1 MTKILFVMFQG
12 SMTNLKTWNEYTKS
26 KFLDRLKTLGS
37 VYTYQDK
44 CYNILYYNKS
54 DPEHKDYD
62 SDIDFDLSYVK
73 PNTHIKL
80 VYGDICKKYKN
91 INEYKFI
98 PIGWSAGCYFALYF
112 AQLYSKQ
119 CLQVILLDPA
129 LYTPNNMKLRLQT
142 IDKSG
147 INDTPMTN
155 LKFKKMLEK
164 WKKINDNIEDM
175 YAINDV
181 CHHIRSNFFRKHLKL
196 ELLVSTISFVNIQ
209 KSEKNEW
216 AKDFN
221 NKTRLNEVKILT
233 KYNPMNYHAIV
244 MTNKTHYI
252 FNMIQPAKEII
263 KQIKNIINNSV

>member
-1 MTKILFVMFQG
+1 MWFKVRIARTPK
-12 SMTNLKTWNEYTKS
+12 KS
-26 KFLDRLKTLGS
+26 KCL
-37 VYTYQDK
+37 
-44 CYNILYYNKS
+44 NN
-54 DPEHKDYD
+54 
-62 SDIDFDLSYVK
+62 
-73 PNTHIKL
+73 
-80 VYGDICKKYKN
+80 
-91 INEYKFI
+91 NEYKII

-164 WKKINDNIEDM
+164 WEKINDNIEDM

-196 ELLVSTISFVNIQ
+196 ELHVPTISFVNIQ
-209 KSEKNEW
+209 KPEKTDREIGW
-216 AKDFN
+216 N
-221 NKTRLNEVKILT
+221 NKTRLDEVKIL
-233 KYNPMNYHAIV
+233 KKHNPDNYQAII

-263 KQIKNIINNSV
+263 KQIKNIINNSI

>member
-1 MTKILFVMFQG
+1 MFQG
-12 SMTNLKTWNEYTKS
+12 GMTNLKTWNEYTKS
-26 KFLDRLKTLGS
+26 KFLDRLKKLGS

-54 DPEHKDYD
+54 DPEHKDND

-80 VYGDICKKYKN
+80 VYDDICKKYKN
-91 INEYKFI
+91 LNDYKII
-98 PIGWSAGCYFALYF
+98 PIGWSAGCFFALYF

-119 CLQVILLDPA
+119 CLHVILLDPA
-129 LYTPNNMKLRLQT
+129 LYTPKNMKLRLQD

-147 INDTPMTN
+147 INDKPMTN
-155 LKFKKMLEK
+155 HKLKKMLEK

-181 CHHIRSNFFRKHLKL
+181 CHHIRSKFFQKHLNL
-196 ELLVSTISFVNIQ
+196 ELPVPTLSFVNIQ
-209 KSEKNEW
+209 KPEKDEW
-216 AKDFN
+216 AIDFN
-221 NKTRLNEVKILT
+221 NKTRLDEVKILT
-233 KYNPMNYHAIV
+233 KYNPDNYKAII
-244 MTNKTHYI
+244 MINKTHYI

-263 KQIKNIINNSV
+263 KQIKNIINNYV